1 MKMRLLNDK
10 NDTYF
15 NKKVPFD
22 MGIDDKAK
30 CINVYPSPM
39 NAPPIGDV
47 VTKSL
52 LSRVKLN

>member
-39 NAPPIGDV
+39 NVPPIGDV

-52 LSRVKLN
+52 LTRVKLN

>member
-1 MKMRLLNDK
+1 MRLLNDK

-52 LSRVKLN
+52 LTRVKLN

>member
-15 NKKVPFD
+15 NKNVPFD

-39 NAPPIGDV
+39 NVPPIGDV

-52 LSRVKLN
+52 LTRVKLN

>member
-39 NAPPIGDV
+39 NAQPIGDV

-52 LSRVKLN
+52 LTRVKLN